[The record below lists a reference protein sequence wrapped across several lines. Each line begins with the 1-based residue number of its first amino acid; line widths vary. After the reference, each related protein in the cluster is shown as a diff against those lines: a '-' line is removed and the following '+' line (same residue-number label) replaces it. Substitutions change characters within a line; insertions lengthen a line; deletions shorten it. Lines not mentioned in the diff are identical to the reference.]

1 MEAYLS
7 ECFQTFCIQYGLKFS
22 WISVKYDRLPQS
34 ITLLSATSKNLAII
48 KSIYFFKLIF
58 LFTFILTASPSPQ
71 RRDFP
76 IWETQASNFRVTF
89 FPSYVF
95 PLYFYIHE
103 HACTHK
109 TELLFVVLS
118 QEVLW
123 LSSGTES
130 AIFLTTQA
138 ITCSNGVREKN
149 KNTDEF
155 QKLCFHS
162 WSVLFCWLLP
172 KCVDYGHIHILKRN
186 LWLYWR

>member
-1 MEAYLS
+1 M
-7 ECFQTFCIQYGLKFS
+7 
-22 WISVKYDRLPQS
+22 
-34 ITLLSATSKNLAII
+34 
-48 KSIYFFKLIF
+48 IF

-89 FPSYVF
+89 FPSHVF
-95 PLYFYIHE
+95 PLYFYLHE

-118 QEVLW
+118 REVLW

-138 ITCSNGVREKN
+138 ITCSNSMREKN

-162 WSVLFCWLLP
+162 WSVLLTASQVCGLWAHTYFKKESVTLLKINSGP
-172 KCVDYGHIHILKRN
+172 
-186 LWLYWR
+186 